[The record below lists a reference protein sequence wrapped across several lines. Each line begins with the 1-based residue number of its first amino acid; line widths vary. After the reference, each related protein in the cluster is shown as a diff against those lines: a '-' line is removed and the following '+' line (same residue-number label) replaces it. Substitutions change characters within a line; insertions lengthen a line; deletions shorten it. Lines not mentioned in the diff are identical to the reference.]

1 MLACTALVGCT
12 NNDDIVNNNES
23 NDGLKNFVTKVSVN
37 FPDINNNSR
46 AVFNNGDP
54 MEYNVESIVVKFYDA
69 NKTYLGDGTTGTWTT
84 NTNGNTVTRTAD
96 VTFRSVSQPYYA
108 VAFVNDPTTPNDL
121 QQKTIAEMKEVKFT
135 DSQISIATAANL
147 ADGKFF
153 MTNSSYVDG
162 GEIVQEVNVSESTL
176 EILGEDDFNTVKAS
190 AAYQGLPA
198 ADIYVE
204 RVVAKVNLGVNLG
217 NSGTNQ
223 LVDGEEGLYKLKYV
237 DTGGNEKDKFSNY
250 AIKVVGWGLNATN
263 KNFYALKKIEKNWGT
278 AWYGTGRSFWAIDD
292 NYSTGTYLSDASF
305 IDVTEGTTELT
316 DDREASLSLNYYTL
330 DEIAGTL
337 DAPQYCYENTTD
349 AGEKAKAAFTH
360 VVLKAQYY
368 EENTTTHK
376 WAPVAGTDYIYRI
389 NQTIYNATSM
399 KTLVANVLM
408 SKYDFFAST
417 DATTPMDAAEVV
429 NKVNLDVDANDVNAV
444 ASINLAEGVV
454 AKKKDGTT
462 ANIEDWTEEFNG
474 GKIIGY
480 KGGFCYYTIPIK
492 HFDVDEGQL
501 GHYGVVRN
509 HWYDLSVTSIAGFGE
524 PGSSDPIIPE
534 DEEELKDWIVK
545 CNININAWSK
555 VTQGNITVGGGNS
568 AWD

>member
-84 NTNGNTVTRTAD
+84 NTNGNTVTKTAD

-176 EILGEDDFNTVKAS
+176 EILGEDDLDKVKES
-190 AAYQGLPA
+190 EAYKETPT

-223 LVDGEEGLYKLKYV
+223 LVDGEEDLYKLKYV
-237 DTGGNEKDKFSNY
+237 DTGGNEKNDFSNY

-263 KNFYALKKIEKNWGT
+263 KNFYALKKIDKNWAST
-278 AWYGTGRSFWAIDD
+278 WYNTGRSYWAIDD
-292 NYSTGTYLSDASF
+292 NYTSGTYLSDASF
-305 IDVTEGTTELT
+305 SSVTEGTAELT
-316 DDREASLSLNYYTL
+316 KDQKASLSLNYYTL
-330 DEIAGTL
+330 DEITGTL

-349 AGEKAKAAFTH
+349 ANETAKAAFTH

-368 EENTTTHK
+368 EKSGDT
-376 WAPVAGTDYIYRI
+376 WASVANTDYIYRI

-408 SKYDFFAST
+408 SKYDFFASAE
-417 DATTPMDAAEVV
+417 ATTAMDAATVV
-429 NKVNLDVDANDVNAV
+429 SKVNLVVNENDVNAI

-462 ANIEDWTEEFNG
+462 ATITDWTKEFNG
-474 GKIIGY
+474 GTIIGY

-492 HFDVDEGQL
+492 HFNVGEDAL

-509 HWYDLSVTSIAGFGE
+509 HWYNLSVTSIAGFGE

-555 VTQGNITVGGGNS
+555 VTQGDITVGGGTDVWN
-568 AWD
+568 